1 MSVSQKLR
9 PLGSGQTDKQTD
21 RQTYGYPYGQIHNSQ
36 IATRTYG
43 ARRGLKV
50 APSVRQ
56 KVSFFLPKALRA
68 LDKSIFMAIGQLLEK
83 CQFCPIFAKMGT
95 PKMGNVIFNDK
106 NMFSIQK

>member
-9 PLGSGQTDKQTD
+9 PLGSGQTNRQTN

-50 APSVRQ
+50 APLVRQ

-68 LDKSIFMAIGQLLEK
+68 LEKALRALDKCLILTIALGVPKCGGSIVS
-83 CQFCPIFAKMGT
+83 AKYQ
-95 PKMGNVIFNDK
+95 N
-106 NMFSIQK
+106 

>member
-1 MSVSQKLR
+1 MGEADLNPKFRVRITKIAASRLR
-9 PLGSGQTDKQTD
+9 TDRQTDKQTN

-68 LDKSIFMAIGQLLEK
+68 LDYEI
-83 CQFCPIFAKMGT
+83 
-95 PKMGNVIFNDK
+95 DY
-106 NMFSIQK
+106 